1 MDRTVKVQVLIY
13 SMNPEPE
20 FLVLKTIPR
29 PESIWQNVTGA
40 VEDGETPEDAAFR
53 ELKEETGIDR
63 DMVLDFQKLFS
74 FKYMDR
80 RNMNVEETVFS
91 ARVKKGTAVDLTK
104 NIYGEH
110 ETFKWCSAPEAEKMM
125 KWETNSR
132 AVKAVMANL
141 KK

>member
-1 MDRTVKVQVLIY
+1 MDRTVKVQVLVY

-40 VEDGETPEDAAFR
+40 VEDGETQEDAAFR

-63 DMVLDFQKLFS
+63 DMVIDFRKLFS
-74 FKYMDR
+74 FKYVDR
-80 RNMNVEETVFS
+80 RSMNVEETVFS
-91 ARVKKGTAVDLTK
+91 AKVKNGTAVDLTK
-104 NIYGEH
+104 NIYREH